1 MSSAAQIAPA
11 PPTTTS
17 DLCPACSGGGIIK
30 TPDGT
35 LYQMCPLCGGA
46 GIFLG
51 VGTFY
56 TYALTLVVAG
66 NANALGTILIQQN
79 KDFRWLFAVA
89 QRTGTFTFG
98 IDINGVQYQSVFSQ
112 SGAQTFT
119 GLQDAN
125 FWGTNGSNIFPLPIP
140 ILVPAYNRL
149 NISVTDTSGA
159 QNTINF
165 SLIGAHFDARRS

>member
-1 MSSAAQIAPA
+1 MSSAAQLAP
-11 PPTTTS
+11 TSRTS
-17 DLCPACSGGGIIK
+17 DKCPACNGGGAIP

-35 LYQMCPLCGGA
+35 LYQTCPLCSGTGT
-46 GIFLG
+46 FLG
-51 VGTFY
+51 IGTFY
-56 TYALTLVVAG
+56 IYALNLVVAG
-66 NANALGTILIQQN
+66 NATTLGTLLIQQK

-98 IDINGVQYQSVFSQ
+98 IDINGVQYQSVFNAA
-112 SGAQTFT
+112 GAQTFS

-149 NISVTDTSGA
+149 NITVTDTSGA

-165 SLIGAHFDARRS
+165 SLIGAHYDAQ